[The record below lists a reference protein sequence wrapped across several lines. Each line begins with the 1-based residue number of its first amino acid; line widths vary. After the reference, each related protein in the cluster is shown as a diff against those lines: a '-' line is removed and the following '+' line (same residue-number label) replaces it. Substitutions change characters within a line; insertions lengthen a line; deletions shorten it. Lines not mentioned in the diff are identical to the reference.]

1 MDNCCNGYCHKCKGM
16 IWGLVG
22 VLILINAFVWPQW
35 SGIDGW
41 MAFLGL
47 VLIFG
52 GVFKSLMPGCGCH
65 HAEYVEG
72 SSKMEAPAKETVVKE
87 VKKKK

>member
-1 MDNCCNGYCHKCKGM
+1 M
-16 IWGLVG
+16 IWGLIG

-41 MAFLGL
+41 MAFFGL
-47 VLIFG
+47 LLLLG
-52 GVFKSLMPGCGCH
+52 GVWKSLMPGCGCH
-65 HAEYVEG
+65 KTENCTPKVEA
-72 SSKMEAPAKETVVKE
+72 KIEAPAKE

>member
-1 MDNCCNGYCHKCKGM
+1 MDNCGNGYCHKCKGM

-35 SGIDGW
+35 LGTDGW
-41 MAFLGL
+41 MAFLGFM
-47 VLIFG
+47 LIIG
-52 GVFKSLMPGCGCH
+52 GVWKSLMPGCGCH
-65 HAEYVEG
+65 HEG
-72 SSKMEAPAKETVVKE
+72 ACCKTEAPVAKE